1 MPAVRAEGE
10 QTRRG
15 HEVAIRLGTIR
26 KCGWECWRNRRFGH
40 GWPATFSARSASF
53 EVALLG
59 HGSHGVHGQWPVCRR
74 SGEASDM
81 DRAMS
86 DVSRFRRQTPHSPCH
101 PRLPCPNSA
110 TSKCVSEGSTGKCR
124 FRTHSLTRRVAKVSA
139 IGLTPAALWV
149 ARHATGIFSAIARA
163 AISRPTASNPRS
175 ARSSGRSPCSM
186 NRSGGAQALDLAGV
200 EACGV
205 GGF

>member
-81 DRAMS
+81 DLAMS
-86 DVSRFRRQTPHSPCH
+86 DVLRFRRQTPHSPCLS
-101 PRLPCPNSA
+101 RLPCPNSA
-110 TSKCVSEGSTGKCR
+110 TSKSASQGFLENPLLAQRAEKAVRPPSVTNWPAVDDLPRAGPLVMLGRFSGIPSLDRATVRRFPIPCGHSEKWRSPT
-124 FRTHSLTRRVAKVSA
+124 
-139 IGLTPAALWV
+139 
-149 ARHATGIFSAIARA
+149 
-163 AISRPTASNPRS
+163 ISRSLS
-175 ARSSGRSPCSM
+175 QDSP
-186 NRSGGAQALDLAGV
+186 
-200 EACGV
+200 
-205 GGF
+205 